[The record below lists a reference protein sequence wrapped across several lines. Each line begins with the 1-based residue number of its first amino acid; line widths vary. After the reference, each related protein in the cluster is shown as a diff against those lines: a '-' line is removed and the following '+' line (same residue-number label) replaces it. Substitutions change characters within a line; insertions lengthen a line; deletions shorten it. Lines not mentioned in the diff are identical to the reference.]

1 MAGSCIIII
10 SMHTRLHRVRHWVR
24 RWYPLF
30 FLLVAIVFGTVSL
43 FALRNNNSQMAVYRQ
58 AVYDADKRGDAA
70 ELEAALRTLRH
81 YVYNHMNTSL
91 TSGNN
96 AVYPP
101 IQLQYTYERAQA
113 AQQQQHGQVNA
124 NLYHQA
130 QEHCTGQYPGSAGA
144 TIISCIEEYTAAHG
158 ITLSEIPD
166 ALYKFDFVSA
176 KWSPDLAGWSVV
188 ITITSFGVFLFSS
201 AYRWWA
207 KRSL

>member
-1 MAGSCIIII
+1 
-10 SMHTRLHRVRHWVR
+10 
-24 RWYPLF
+24 
-30 FLLVAIVFGTVSL
+30 
-43 FALRNNNSQMAVYRQ
+43 MAVYRQ
-58 AVYDADKRGDAA
+58 AVYDADKSGDSAR
-70 ELEAALRTLRH
+70 LETALKTLRQ

-113 AQQQQHGQVNA
+113 AQQQQLGQVNA

-130 QEHCTGQYPGSAGA
+130 QEDCNNKYPGSTGA
-144 TIISCIEEYTAAHG
+144 ATISCIEQYTTDHG
-158 ITLSEIPD
+158 ITLSEVPD

-176 KWSPDLAGWSVV
+176 KWSPDLAGWSIV
-188 ITITSFGVFLFSS
+188 ITVVSLGIFLTTSL
-201 AYRWWA
+201 YRWWV